1 MKRLLCDIF
10 QWLMITINMY
20 LLSINVLIKLFWQP
34 NTTVSNSCSIG
45 AYDGETYAIA
55 LSSCVNTSPNPDLQA
70 SAHTLTGFVTS

>member
-1 MKRLLCDIF
+1 MAYDHYKH
-10 QWLMITINMY
+10 
-20 LLSINVLIKLFWQP
+20 VLAFHKCTHKTFWQP

-45 AYDGETYAIA
+45 AYDGDTYAIA